1 MTYKDFIVN
10 FCLDRGFQPKQLL
23 YINFTNDLIA
33 YGYVEIE
40 NVPKGATALKKIMI
54 EEPVKWD
61 F

>member
-1 MTYKDFIVN
+1 MKDFLVN

-23 YINFTNDLIA
+23 YVNFTNEIVA

-40 NVPKGATALKKIMI
+40 NVPKGATTLKKIMI
-54 EEPVKWD
+54 EEPIKWD